1 MKPKFYPILTDC
13 IERGVQ
19 FGLNRAYK
27 HEDNPS
33 REVIAQIIESEILN
47 QLHEYFVFDNEGEG
61 N

>member
-19 FGLNRAYK
+19 LGMNRAYK
-27 HEDNPS
+27 HDDAPS
-33 REVIAQIIESEILN
+33 REVIAQNVETEILN
-47 QLHEYFVFDNEGEG
+47 QLYAYFVFDSEGEG

>member
-19 FGLNRAYK
+19 LGMNRAYK
-27 HEDNPS
+27 HDDAPS
-33 REVIAQIIESEILN
+33 RQLIEESIFNEIVN
-47 QLHEYFVFDNEGEG
+47 QLHEYFVFDSEGEG

>member
-27 HEDNPS
+27 HDDNPP
-33 REVIAQIIESEILN
+33 RDVIAQAVENEIMI
-47 QLHEYFVFDNEGEG
+47 QLHEYFVFDGEGEG